1 MSVYI
6 TTKLFLSS
14 ILHTFSLWDTAGQ
27 EDLESIRVLAYD
39 KTDILLVSFSIVSP
53 KSYYNVKSYWYP
65 EIRKYKEKFKDALVS
80 GHF

>member
-39 KTDILLVSFSIVSP
+39 KTDILLVSFSIVDQGN
-53 KSYYNVKSYWYP
+53 YYNVKTEWYP
-65 EIRKYKEKFKDALVS
+65 EIQKYKEKFKDALVS